1 MKQGKYL
8 KFIPSEY
15 QKSVK
20 NIDFLHLY
28 HAGFRTLFIDID
40 NTLVSYK
47 EHHLTD
53 ELKGFL
59 DGIQAIGF
67 QLVLISNN
75 KQPRVETFV
84 GNHDY
89 HYIFNARKPLKRGFK
104 KGMHLVNELDPKK
117 VVHVGDQVM
126 TDVLGGNRMGFYTIL
141 VSAIERKSDILP
153 TRINRK
159 MEAFFIKKVKKHQK
173 ALYES
178 RLRPYVETL

>member
-1 MKQGKYL
+1 MTQGKYL
-8 KFIPSEY
+8 KFVPSEY

-20 NIDFLHLY
+20 NIDFLHFY
-28 HAGFRTLFIDID
+28 QQGFRTVFIDID

-53 ELKGFL
+53 DLIEFL
-59 DGIQAIGF
+59 RGIEAIGF
-67 QLVLISNN
+67 KIVLISNN
-75 KQPRVETFV
+75 KQERVETFV
-84 GNHDY
+84 GSHPFNY
-89 HYIFNARKPLKRGFK
+89 VYNARKPLKRGFK
-104 KGMHLVNELDPKK
+104 KGLLLAQETNPKN
-117 VVHVGDQVM
+117 VLNVGDQLM
-126 TDVLGGNRMGFYTIL
+126 TDIFGGNRMGFYTIL

-159 MEAFFIKKVKKHQK
+159 LEAFFIKKVKKHQK

>member
-1 MKQGKYL
+1 MRQGKYT

-20 NIDFLHLY
+20 NIDFLHFY
-28 HAGFRTLFIDID
+28 QQGFRTIFIDID

-47 EHHLTD
+47 EHHLSD
-53 ELKGFL
+53 VLIEFL
-59 DGIQAIGF
+59 NGIESIGF
-67 QLVLISNN
+67 KLVLISNN
-75 KQPRVETFV
+75 NQQRVETFIGSHPFKYV
-84 GNHDY
+84 Y
-89 HYIFNARKPLKRGFK
+89 SARKPLKKGFK
-104 KGMHLVNELDPKK
+104 KGLNIVGETDHNRVL
-117 VVHVGDQVM
+117 HVGDQLM
-126 TDVLGGNRMGFYTIL
+126 TDIYGGNRLGFYTIL

-159 MEAFFIKKVKKHQK
+159 LEAFFIKKVKKHQK

>member
-1 MKQGKYL
+1 MNQGKYL

-28 HAGFRTLFIDID
+28 QQGFRAVFIDID

-47 EHHLTD
+47 EHELTT
-53 ELKGFL
+53 ELIEFLKGIEAL
-59 DGIQAIGF
+59 GF
-67 QLVLISNN
+67 EVVLISNN
-75 KQPRVETFV
+75 NQNRVETFV
-84 GNHDY
+84 GKHPY
-89 HYIFNARKPLKRGFK
+89 AYVFSARKPLKKGFK
-104 KGMHLVNELDPKK
+104 RGLSLIKTQNPKQI
-117 VVHVGDQVM
+117 VHIGDQLM
-126 TDVLGGNRMGFYTIL
+126 TDIYGGNRMGFYTIL

-153 TRINRK
+153 TRINRRIEK
-159 MEAFFIKKVKKHQK
+159 FFIKKVKKHQK

>member
-1 MKQGKYL
+1 MRQGKYT
-8 KFIPSEY
+8 KFIPNEY

-28 HAGFRTLFIDID
+28 QAGFRTVFIDID

-47 EHHLTD
+47 QHELTED
-53 ELKGFL
+53 LIAFL
-59 DGIQAIGF
+59 NQIESIGF
-67 QLVLISNN
+67 KLLLISNN
-75 KQPRVETFV
+75 NQERIETFV
-84 GNHDY
+84 GKHPFPFIY
-89 HYIFNARKPLKRGFK
+89 SAKKPLKRGFK
-104 KGMHLVNELDPKK
+104 SGLNRLNETDVTK
-117 VVHVGDQVM
+117 VVHIGDQLM
-126 TDVLGGNRMGFYTIL
+126 TDIYGGNRMGFYTIL

-159 MEAFFIKKVKKHQK
+159 LEAFFIKKVKKHQK

>member
-20 NIDFLHLY
+20 NIDFLHLFK
-28 HAGFRTLFIDID
+28 AGFRTAFIDID

-47 EHHLTD
+47 EHHLT
-53 ELKGFL
+53 EALVSFLKG
-59 DGIQAIGF
+59 IESIGF
-67 QLVLISNN
+67 KVVLISNN
-75 KQPRVETFV
+75 KLERIQTFV
-84 GNHDY
+84 GNHPY
-89 HYIFNARKPLKRGFK
+89 PYVASAKKPLKRGFR
-104 KGMHLVNELDPKK
+104 KGMSMVGESDPSK
-117 VVHVGDQVM
+117 VVHIGDQLM
-126 TDVLGGNRMGFYTIL
+126 TDILGGNRMGFYTIL
-141 VSAIERKSDILP
+141 VSAIERKTDILP